1 MIDSRFPVQNR
12 LVDSAIFQQVFVE
25 NSKLRDRNWIILFR
39 ENDLNQARLGMAIAK
54 KNVRKAV
61 HRNQIKRIVRESFRI
76 RKQALNG
83 LDLVVLISQ
92 GINDLERKER
102 IETLSRLLD
111 KLSRQRESRQTTA
124 PKTRQ

>member
-25 NSKLRDRNWIILFR
+25 NNKLRDRNWIILFR

>member
-39 ENDLNQARLGMAIAK
+39 ENNLNQARLGMAIAK

>member
-1 MIDSRFPVQNR
+1 VIDSRFPVQNR

-25 NSKLRDRNWIILFR
+25 NNKLRDRNWIILFR